1 MIVDLN
7 TLQYSSIQD
16 EEEARRI
23 VESVNE
29 ANHGSLYKHCV
40 NILLNRDGWDKREA
54 EEFLDKLSDSALHRI
69 YDTNGRCL
77 DDQKFYNEFVKESKK
92 EKSDEEETEGKP
104 SGDDEE
110 QTNPTKPK
118 DEFEVT
124 YADLKKKPENIFE
137 HIIIFTNDDDPK
149 NNKTLKNIFDAVKA
163 LKKAGATIPEV
174 HVFIAEDMTFETDDD
189 NILSITDGEETLD
202 FTKGFNN
209 TNTLVFSRL
218 GVQGEDNCEHV
229 VGLLQDRGFLVLN
242 PVRYSELASN
252 KYDTAVLLQKAEI
265 PQPNFCLMTRDILY
279 DEKVFME
286 SMKKVYPKWDKNPD
300 KNEDFKFV
308 VKILD
313 GHGGTGVFMS
323 DGKKLIAILQAIF
336 AIDSE
341 RQLII
346 QKKEEADGGDI
357 RVHVLT
363 LRSRQIILAAMKRVK
378 LGGDFRSNV
387 SLGAEAEPVKLTPE
401 QEQIALKAAKISHLP
416 WCAVDIMPLVKGS
429 NPELGD
435 NVVLELN
442 ASPGTDGISGVI
454 EHNFINVLLSE
465 LTEPKEFYLQ
475 DKTAGFMETVE
486 ISMGEKPLELL
497 AKLDTGNGAIASHM
511 EVGQIQ
517 EEGDQVKF
525 KFNGKEYTEKVYGHS
540 HATTGSQKHNRP
552 IIHIPSIK
560 LGMRTLKDVPMALVE
575 NRDGKSSNVLLNR
588 EIMSWFGY
596 IVSPYQTHILTQ
608 EMDKLK
614 II

>member
-1 MIVDLN
+1 MDVGWIIHKTTN
-7 TLQYSSIQD
+7 TFRNINQLHMNINEVFYNQIQD
-16 EEEARRI
+16 EDEAHRL
-23 VESVNE
+23 VESVNGKK
-29 ANHGSLYKHCV
+29 NPP
-40 NILLNRDGWDKREA
+40 R
-54 EEFLDKLSDSALHRI
+54 
-69 YDTNGRCL
+69 
-77 DDQKFYNEFVKESKK
+77 KED
-92 EKSDEEETEGKP
+92 ETQENPDEEEPDKNP
-104 SGDDEE
+104 
-110 QTNPTKPK
+110 TNPDDK
-118 DEFEVT
+118 FEVV
-124 YADLKKKPENIFE
+124 YADLDKEITNIFE

-149 NNKTLKNIFDAVKA
+149 NNKTLKNIYDAVKSI
-163 LKKAGATIPEV
+163 KSGPKPEV

-202 FTKGFNN
+202 FTKGFDN

-229 VGLLQDRGFLVLN
+229 VGMLQDRGFLVLN

-265 PQPNFCLMTRDILY
+265 PQPNFCLMTKDILY
-279 DEKVFME
+279 DEKLFME
-286 SMKKVYPKWDKNPD
+286 NMKQVFPKWDKDPD
-300 KNEDFKFV
+300 KNEDFSLV

-313 GHGGTGVFMS
+313 GHGGTGVFTC

-336 AIDSE
+336 AIDAE

-363 LRSRQIILAAMKRVK
+363 LRTHQVILAAMKRVK

-429 NPELGD
+429 NPEVGD

-442 ASPGTDGISGVI
+442 ASPGTDGISDVI
-454 EHNFINVLLSE
+454 KHNFINILLNE

-475 DKTAGFMETVE
+475 DKTAGFLETVE
-486 ISMGEKPLELL
+486 ISMGDKPMDLL

-511 EVGQIQ
+511 EVGNIK
-517 EEGDQVKF
+517 EEGEHVTF
-525 KFNGKEYTEKVYGHS
+525 NFNGKTYTEKVYGHS
-540 HATTGSQKHNRP
+540 KAVTGSQKHNRP
-552 IIHIPSIK
+552 IIHIPFIK

-588 EIMSWFGY
+588 EMMSWLGY